1 MSPTS
6 PESPSSPTSPS
17 NEPSRKTLPESS
29 RMVDVSSDESF
40 PASDPPAWTPITS
53 TAPQADVS
61 DSEASEWKPQGETPH
76 ERAQHWAQ
84 HAADLLDAGRHSA
97 FCAAHLAEDVLF
109 RVGADLQ
116 LSGRDAV
123 GSWLQARSASAGRS
137 THRINAV
144 TSEGNAIV
152 VEADVT
158 YFPEGG
164 TPVCVAEACSY
175 RVRGDHE
182 SRVQLY
188 TTLDQ
193 HVSQPSQA

>member
-1 MSPTS
+1 
-6 PESPSSPTSPS
+6 
-17 NEPSRKTLPESS
+17 
-29 RMVDVSSDESF
+29 MVDVSSDESF

-61 DSEASEWKPQGETPH
+61 DAAANEWKPQGETPH
-76 ERAQHWAQ
+76 ERAQNWAQ
-84 HAADLLDAGRHSA
+84 HAADLLDAGHHSA
-97 FCAAHLAEDVLF
+97 FCTAHLAEDVLF

-123 GSWLQARSASAGRS
+123 ESWLRARTASTGRC

-175 RVRGDHE
+175 HLRGDRA

-188 TTLDQ
+188 TTLDPRGS
-193 HVSQPSQA
+193 HPPQA